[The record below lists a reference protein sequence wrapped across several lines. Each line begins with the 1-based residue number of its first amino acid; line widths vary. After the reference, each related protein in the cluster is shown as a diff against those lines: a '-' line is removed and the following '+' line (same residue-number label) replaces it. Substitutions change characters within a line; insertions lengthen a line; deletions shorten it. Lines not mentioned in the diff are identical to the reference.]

1 MSGLWSWKV
10 LSTPIPLD
18 IFLTIKDELRPEFL
32 TDITTPSKAC
42 NLVRSPSLTLTETDT
57 VSPGLNDG
65 ISFLSCDFSKSLTIE
80 AGDFSTSDIAGASS
94 STGASSSGEAS
105 SAGAASS
112 RAASSAGA
120 SS

>member
-18 IFLTIKDELRPEFL
+18 IFLTIKDEFRPEFL

-42 NLVRSPSLTLTETDT
+42 NLVRSPSLTLTETET

-65 ISFLSCDFSKSLTIE
+65 MSSLSCDFSKSLTIE
-80 AGDFSTSDIAGASS
+80 AGDFSTSDIA
-94 STGASSSGEAS
+94 
-105 SAGAASS
+105 
-112 RAASSAGA
+112 AASSAGSSSGAA
-120 SS
+120 SSSGASSSRAA